1 MPAVISKDL
10 YGSTYAIGVAV
21 ANPEKVVRRH
31 YVEGATSLE
40 NAISEVT
47 SQVTDFASVYPTLST
62 MPLLAR
68 TAKQIG
74 VEKFIVEEAYGW
86 VNSSWGGSSL
96 TNLADYRLAFEA
108 VPVYTVGPA
117 DPATGIPPPT
127 NALFDSAGNARLGI
141 RPNSYSFLKP
151 VLRVGVPIQSSTNPV
166 ITWASRVGQVNNS
179 TYTVGGLTFTAGQL
193 RFDGAD
199 ITARGGTGYTYQGSL
214 IFSGSP
220 AWVGQKIDDS
230 SGVWAVSNYN
240 LYPST
245 AF

>member
-10 YGSTYAIGVAV
+10 YGSTYAIGYAV
-21 ANPEKVVRRH
+21 ASPEKVLRRH

-40 NAISEVT
+40 NAISEVNA
-47 SQVTDFASVYPTLST
+47 QVMDFATVYPTLAT

-68 TAKQIG
+68 TAKQVG
-74 VEKFIVEEAYGW
+74 VGRFIVEETYGW

-96 TNLADYRLAFEA
+96 TNLAEYRLAYEA

-117 DPATGIPPPT
+117 DASTGIPPPT

-141 RPNSYSFLKP
+141 RPNSYQFLKP
-151 VLRVGVPIQSSTNPV
+151 VLRVGVPIQSSINPV
-166 ITWASRVGQVNNS
+166 VAWASKVGKVNNGN
-179 TYTVGGLTFTAGQL
+179 YVVGGLTFLAGQL

-199 ITARGGTGYTYQGSL
+199 INARGGTGYTYQGSL
-214 IFSGSP
+214 MFSGSP
-220 AWVGQKIDDS
+220 AWVGQTISDS
-230 SGVWAVSNYN
+230 SGAWAVSNYS
-240 LYPST
+240 LYPSV